1 MYLSALH
8 TCKKAQDTT
17 EIFANS
23 YIENIGPCRFQT
35 WKPEDNADSD
45 HRNALDGQK
54 HQLASYSSI

>member
-45 HRNALDGQK
+45 HRNAC
-54 HQLASYSSI
+54 I